1 MASFQQTLN
10 PTDPATYIDN
20 GAVTPQNNWAAQ
32 AVHDIGTLAAPIKQ
46 GIGLGMGERIATD
59 TLDQVLSATIP
70 TTTGDT
76 QAIGL
81 NGQVSQ
87 YNNGQPIGGS
97 PQIDPSLVGAARDA
111 AINQSTGTFN
121 QQASKVKRAYE
132 LGLITDKEYYAKLS
146 LNLKQAANT
155 YPMFEQELHA
165 QAQQM
170 LSDPLYYY
178 HYGSAVSGLEQ
189 QRKAAEAQQAQQ
201 AQAMQGY
208 VNRISTY
215 YGVNPALIADNLD
228 SFSNQF
234 AQDVGQDRARE
245 QMMKGINLQKGQ
257 NDLSDHETKLQN
269 TAIEKMMNQS
279 GNSVAARSFNV
290 ANSIVM
296 DALKINDPTQI
307 DVGIGNMS
315 KEQNLMVASKL
326 TQAKQ
331 QAIAQYQQMYPG
343 QDTTKQVKQISDQYD
358 SIIGSLNDPSAWK
371 YTAGKAKVIQNQA
384 IQNLGVGFQQ
394 MNAIAGVAYKLGPT
408 AQLYMS
414 NTLNEAGVPQKLGQ
428 MITDSLNYSADG
440 VSSNVSALNRATS
453 NALID
458 NMSTPDGKAS
468 SKIVDPMVTN
478 SLASEQKNIAAMNS
492 QGNQDAI
499 GAQRDVNNM
508 IVKADGVNP
517 QLFKGTDPSVQY
529 LKEQGVKNVDTYIMK
544 AALAAPKFI
553 AGGQVSSIT
562 VDPTTGMVKLVGDQ
576 PRSVIGS
583 YFKGNTTD
591 AGLFVSDINKAIRA
605 KAILSGDSSVKAIGQ
620 LSQVVVS
627 QMLASSGDPQGIT
640 QYVANASP
648 PLGLNPIVMTNMVK
662 QESALNPDAVSST
675 GARGLFQM
683 MPDAAKE
690 MGVTNPQDLHNPLTN
705 IQAGMQYYKKVR
717 DTYIPQM
724 IGSDNDTDKEVLAL
738 MAYNWGIGNVQKYV
752 HGQIDSVPK
761 ETKDYVNKVWPGHS
775 WMTIN
780 KYKNRYIY
788 GEDKPSDLALA
799 Q

>member
-1 MASFQQTLN
+1 
-10 PTDPATYIDN
+10 
-20 GAVTPQNNWAAQ
+20 
-32 AVHDIGTLAAPIKQ
+32 
-46 GIGLGMGERIATD
+46 
-59 TLDQVLSATIP
+59 
-70 TTTGDT
+70 
-76 QAIGL
+76 
-81 NGQVSQ
+81 
-87 YNNGQPIGGS
+87 
-97 PQIDPSLVGAARDA
+97 
-111 AINQSTGTFN
+111 
-121 QQASKVKRAYE
+121 
-132 LGLITDKEYYAKLS
+132 
-146 LNLKQAANT
+146 
-155 YPMFEQELHA
+155 
-165 QAQQM
+165 
-170 LSDPLYYY
+170 
-178 HYGSAVSGLEQ
+178 
-189 QRKAAEAQQAQQ
+189 
-201 AQAMQGY
+201 
-208 VNRISTY
+208 
-215 YGVNPALIADNLD
+215 
-228 SFSNQF
+228 
-234 AQDVGQDRARE
+234 
-245 QMMKGINLQKGQ
+245 
-257 NDLSDHETKLQN
+257 
-269 TAIEKMMNQS
+269 
-279 GNSVAARSFNV
+279 
-290 ANSIVM
+290 
-296 DALKINDPTQI
+296 
-307 DVGIGNMS
+307 
-315 KEQNLMVASKL
+315 
-326 TQAKQ
+326 
-331 QAIAQYQQMYPG
+331 
-343 QDTTKQVKQISDQYD
+343 
-358 SIIGSLNDPSAWK
+358 
-371 YTAGKAKVIQNQA
+371 
-384 IQNLGVGFQQ
+384 
-394 MNAIAGVAYKLGPT
+394 
-408 AQLYMS
+408 
-414 NTLNEAGVPQKLGQ
+414 
-428 MITDSLNYSADG
+428 
-440 VSSNVSALNRATS
+440 
-453 NALID
+453 
-458 NMSTPDGKAS
+458 
-468 SKIVDPMVTN
+468 
-478 SLASEQKNIAAMNS
+478 MNS

-553 AGGQVSSIT
+553 AGGQVSSLT

-662 QESALNPDAVSST
+662 QESALNPNAVSNT

-724 IGSDNDTDKEVLAL
+724 IGGDNDTDKEVLAL